1 MYTANAAL
9 ELYAAAF
16 EEAHA
21 LDRLEAFASFFGPD
35 FYGLPRNSGKIRLVR
50 RTWRMPEKLPF
61 GGDELVPLRAGET
74 LVWQLD

>member
-1 MYTANAAL
+1 M
-9 ELYAAAF
+9 
-16 EEAHA
+16 
-21 LDRLEAFASFFGPD
+21 
-35 FYGLPRNSGKIRLVR
+35 PRNSGKIRLVR